1 MKLNKVLAAVAVA
14 SAAMVGAP
22 AHAVFITG
30 SVSFTGGFELPAAFT
45 NLQTSMTSLLT
56 SFNVD
61 QTVGVGRFNSATPVL
76 GGGVTGLPTFGDATT
91 NDFSVLSAPQVLF
104 LANGFTFTVT
114 NFGPLT
120 SSPMSCPALQCTD
133 ARGFNNAI
141 GTVSK
146 AGFDTTGFTMAWS
159 AQGTC
164 NKAVGSNTCV
174 AGSATGS
181 WSASVSSTGTVPV
194 GLPEPASLALAGLAL
209 AGIALTRKAK
219 RA

>member
-22 AHAVFITG
+22 AHAQFITG
-30 SVSFTGGFELPAAFT
+30 SVSFAGGFNLPAAFS

-56 SFNVD
+56 NFDLDNAS
-61 QTVGVGRFNSATPVL
+61 GVAFSATPVL
-76 GGGVTGLPTFGDATT
+76 GGVGGLPTNGPATA
-91 NDFSVLSAPQVLF
+91 NDFSVLSVPQTMFVF
-104 LANGFTFTVT
+104 NGFTFTVT

-120 SSPMSCPALQCTD
+120 SSPMSCPAQQCTD

-146 AGFDTTGFTMAWS
+146 AGFTTTGFTMAWS

-164 NKAVGSNTCV
+164 NKA
-174 AGSATGS
+174 AGANACIAGTATGS
-181 WSASVSSTGTVPV
+181 WSASVSSTGTIPV
-194 GLPEPASLALAGLAL
+194 SLPEPASLALAGLAL

-219 RA
+219 KA